1 MVTLPLAMGDNVPV
15 SEPDPTSAPM
25 EYIDAGGAPAAPSSR
40 RPGRRW
46 VPYVAGAVAFL
57 IVLVGLGLFV
67 GDWAARNLEM
77 RALITQ
83 VESSEAA
90 MGDLQSN
97 VQSIFAEY
105 QSAGPLSPE
114 DRTALEAKLTAAAAE
129 GRDAIA
135 KAGEG
140 VAAVRW
146 LAWHRDVRD
155 AQAAYLAHNRAW
167 QDYLGRAAEDPSEFG
182 RPQDAVN
189 ETFMAAEDPVRTAL
203 PAPVM
208 FNLLQRVDVIFAPPE
223 SSGPGQQA

>member
-1 MVTLPLAMGDNVPV
+1 MATVPPSVGDNVRV
-15 SEPDPTSAPM
+15 SQPDRTPAPM
-25 EYIDAGGAPAAPSSR
+25 EYIDAGGAPAAPSSQ
-40 RPGRRW
+40 RPRRRW

-57 IVLVGLGLFV
+57 IVLVGLGLVV
-67 GDWAARNLEM
+67 GDWAARNIEM

-105 QSAGPLSPE
+105 EGTSPLSPE
-114 DRTALEAKLTAAAAE
+114 DRAALEAKLKAAAAE

-135 KAGEG
+135 KAGDG
-140 VAAVRW
+140 VAGVRW

-155 AQAAYLAHNRAW
+155 AQDAYLAHNRAW
-167 QDYLGRAAEDPSEFG
+167 QEYLGRAAEDPAEFG

-189 ETFMAAEDPVRTAL
+189 DTFMAAEDPVRSAL

-208 FNLLQRVDVIFAPPE
+208 FDLLQRVDVIFAPPE